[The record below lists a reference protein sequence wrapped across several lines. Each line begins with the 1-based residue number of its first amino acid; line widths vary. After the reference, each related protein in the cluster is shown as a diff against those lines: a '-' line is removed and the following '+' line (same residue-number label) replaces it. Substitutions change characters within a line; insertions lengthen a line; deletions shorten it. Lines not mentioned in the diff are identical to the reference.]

1 MDIKF
6 GPGFYK
12 RDRYQSIPRAC
23 LNMFAEAA
31 PNQDD
36 REFVLYPTPG
46 LNAYK
51 DLSGTLTRGLATSY
65 DQFNNDLFVVYD
77 NQFKRVTTAGVV
89 GSNITI
95 DFPVGEAGNS
105 IENDSK
111 PVSFAFSPKTA
122 VSGSVSS
129 EMAITSGGEIYVYL
143 DDGSDPSTAKLYH
156 LETHDTDIDNLFFV
170 GVVYLA
176 GRFVFIPNNEDKFW
190 WSDTLDGT
198 AIDALAFATTERKGS
213 NLRCG
218 VEFGGDLWLFERDN
232 IEIWSPTGRSDLPFQ
247 LRPGGII
254 DKGII
259 GSYAFCRVGQSLFW
273 MGEDRVIY
281 RAEGQGATPVSTP
294 AISELIQGLSDSAG
308 NDVTAFSYTDDG
320 HQFVVFNVPLVGGLV
335 YDTTTGEWHQRISNA
350 TLVGLGSAPGYVP
363 WVHVWWRGSHHVGSR
378 YDAGIYTFDK
388 SLYNE
393 ESVDGNTSY
402 EVSRE
407 TTMFVP
413 VRRNTPCYNFTVDCA
428 KGVGNANDTNP
439 QVTVSWSDDQGQ
451 TYNAGRALSL
461 GTASDYDVRV
471 ITRGLGQMKAPGRV
485 FKLSYTDKALYA
497 LYGARVNEANP

>member
-65 DQFNNDLFVVYD
+65 DQFSNDLFVAYD
-77 NQFKRVTTAGVV
+77 NQFKRLKTDGDFREVSPGVT
-89 GSNITI
+89 NITTTQGTSGQNI
-95 DFPVGEAGNS
+95 A
-105 IENDSK
+105 NDSK
-111 PVSFAFSPKTA
+111 PVSMAFSA
-122 VSGSVSS
+122 IQEMGLVSG
-129 EMAITSGGEIYVYL
+129 GKFYVY
-143 DDGSDPSTAKLYH
+143 DGTDFTDVEAFDADLTDLYW
-156 LETHDTDIDNLFFV
+156 V
-170 GVVYLA
+170 SVVYLA
-176 GRFVFIPNNEDKFW
+176 GRFVLIPNNDDQFW

-198 AIDALAFATTERKGS
+198 AIDALAFATAERKGS

-350 TLVGLGSAPGYVP
+350 TLVGLGNAPGYVP
-363 WVHVWWRGSHHVGSR
+363 WVHVWWRGNHHVGSR

-497 LYGARVNEANP
+497 LYGARVNEGNP